1 MLKNLSIKLKL
12 LILLLIVSLG
22 FIAIV
27 ILGNSNITQLTKL
40 AKMNE
45 TVKDLRIKVLSL
57 RKYEKDFLARK
68 EIKYANKFKLNY
80 EEIMIITKDFNNMF
94 QDFDLPN
101 QNLLAY
107 NKSIKSYN
115 KNFFKLVKSQEDIG
129 LTSNDALYGQL
140 TRTVQTV
147 QTFAKKLRD
156 YYLLAFVYE
165 LRKEEKNF
173 LLRKDIN
180 YVKSF
185 NTKIHALQE
194 NIDDKKMIQLL
205 NEYKIAF
212 NQLVVLENIKGLND
226 NDGLLNEMRTAVHN
240 SDTLLNNI
248 KILIN
253 KTVVDKTESIKTL
266 FIVFALIIVCFV
278 TLTLLYI
285 SRTINLSLD
294 RFEKGLSQFFSYI
307 NNESKVVEMLEEND
321 RDEIGKMSKIINQ
334 TISKTKINVEKD
346 RALIDDATA
355 IANKIK
361 RGNLKERITQESNS
375 NELNDLK
382 NVINEMLENLNNNVS
397 NALIVLLS
405 YSNYNFIPKIDLS
418 DMQGEVLEL
427 CKGIN
432 FLGDS
437 TTKMLITNK
446 RIGLQLSN
454 SAEVL
459 VNNVQDL
466 NTNANSTAASIEE
479 TAAALEEITSTLI
492 SNSENIEE
500 MSKYAKEVTTQ
511 IQKGEELASNTRQ
524 AMDEL
529 NIEVSSINQA
539 IGIIDKIA
547 FQTNI
552 LSLNAAVEAA
562 TAGEAGKGFA
572 VVAQE
577 VRNLASRSAE
587 AAKEIK
593 NLVQSATSKAEDG
606 KEIANHMIEGY
617 SSLKSNIQNT
627 ISIIADVSLA
637 SKEQKSGIEQINDA
651 VTQVDRQTQK
661 IATVAGETHKVA
673 KETNNI
679 AKDIVKDTDTK
690 DFEGKHNVEKEILI

>member
-205 NEYKIAF
+205 NEYQIAF

-405 YSNYNFIPKIDLS
+405 YSNYNLFQKLIYPI
-418 DMQGEVLEL
+418 
-427 CKGIN
+427 CK
-432 FLGDS
+432 
-437 TTKMLITNK
+437 
-446 RIGLQLSN
+446 
-454 SAEVL
+454 V
-459 VNNVQDL
+459 
-466 NTNANSTAASIEE
+466 
-479 TAAALEEITSTLI
+479 
-492 SNSENIEE
+492 
-500 MSKYAKEVTTQ
+500 KY
-511 IQKGEELASNTRQ
+511 
-524 AMDEL
+524 
-529 NIEVSSINQA
+529 
-539 IGIIDKIA
+539 
-547 FQTNI
+547 
-552 LSLNAAVEAA
+552 
-562 TAGEAGKGFA
+562 
-572 VVAQE
+572 
-577 VRNLASRSAE
+577 
-587 AAKEIK
+587 
-593 NLVQSATSKAEDG
+593 
-606 KEIANHMIEGY
+606 
-617 SSLKSNIQNT
+617 
-627 ISIIADVSLA
+627 
-637 SKEQKSGIEQINDA
+637 
-651 VTQVDRQTQK
+651 
-661 IATVAGETHKVA
+661 
-673 KETNNI
+673 
-679 AKDIVKDTDTK
+679 
-690 DFEGKHNVEKEILI
+690 